1 MQLDK
6 QRSTRDEHL
15 LAHIQDVPA
24 NPGGWEPNSQLA
36 KQTVDTSSDKSRTP
50 LFLNMKATGCFTAH
64 PALCVISSSQCHQ
77 CNNVIRGSWENLEPR
92 CFHYLKPIDNNLI
105 FFLLFSLNSYCIKT
119 KMPFEAKGG
128 KPLWWLYG
136 GLKTLTKKTL
146 VLRHIIVTNKGDVWA
161 TISMNK
167 IYH

>member
-6 QRSTRDEHL
+6 QRSTRDEPL

-64 PALCVISSSQCHQ
+64 PALCVISSS
-77 CNNVIRGSWENLEPR
+77 
-92 CFHYLKPIDNNLI
+92 HYTQTSAI
-105 FFLLFSLNSYCIKT
+105 
-119 KMPFEAKGG
+119 M
-128 KPLWWLYG
+128 
-136 GLKTLTKKTL
+136 
-146 VLRHIIVTNKGDVWA
+146 
-161 TISMNK
+161 
-167 IYH
+167 